1 MQKSSLFDCGNVPL
15 TTLKQRA
22 FNFRWAETAPDV
34 IPLTAAD
41 PDFRCAPE
49 ISQAIADYA
58 LEGVFSYG
66 PHLGLD
72 SFKQALCE
80 GLAHR
85 KDYRLNPEL
94 ILPIDSVASAM
105 YVVAK
110 TYLQPGDEA
119 IIFDPVDFLFEQ
131 AVLAAGAQVKR
142 CRFNAKDGQ
151 FDLDS
156 LTELLSERTKLIG
169 VCNPHN
175 PLGRLMTLHEL
186 TTLTHFAKQ
195 HNLMILNDEIWSDI
209 VYPGHTMHS
218 FHHLEPALMER
229 DITVYGFSKSFAL
242 AGLRVGAIFSP
253 SVQHHQQLVTCANVM
268 TTAGGVSTLS
278 QIAATQAVLNCWYW
292 VDEFLTHLTKMRD
305 YAVERLNKMPGVQ
318 CTAPQ
323 ATYLLFP
330 DISATGLSSEALTD
344 ELLKDKLA
352 VVPGSPRF
360 FGPAAQGHIRI
371 CFATSKTLLSQGLD
385 RMEST
390 LHRLGVQ

>member
-1 MQKSSLFDCGNVPL
+1 MKKTSLFDCDAVPIEV
-15 TTLKQRA
+15 LKQRA
-22 FNFRWAETAPDV
+22 FNFRRAETAADV

-49 ISQAIADYA
+49 ISQAIAEYA

-66 PHLGLD
+66 PHQGLD
-72 SFKQALCE
+72 SFKHALSE

-110 TYLQPGDEA
+110 TYLNPGDEA

-151 FDLDS
+151 FDLAS
-156 LTELLSERTKLIG
+156 LDELINERTKLIG

-175 PLGRLMTLHEL
+175 PLGRLMTEQEL
-186 TTLTHFAKQ
+186 STLAHLAKQ

-209 VYPGHTMHS
+209 VYPEHTMHS
-218 FHHLEPALMER
+218 FHHLEPALMEHV
-229 DITVYGFSKSFAL
+229 ITVYGFSKSFAL
-242 AGLRVGAIFSP
+242 AGLRVGAIFAP
-253 SVQHHQQLVTCANVM
+253 SEHHYQQLVTSSNVM

-278 QIAATQAVLNCWYW
+278 QIAATAAVLHCWYW
-292 VDEFLTHLTKMRD
+292 VDEFLIHLTHMRD
-305 YAVERLNKMPGVQ
+305 YAVARLNAMPGVH
-318 CTAPQ
+318 CTSPQ

-330 DISATGLSSEALTD
+330 DISATGLSSETLTE

-371 CFATSKTLLSQGLD
+371 CFATSETLLRQGLD
-385 RMEST
+385 RMETT